1 MVEEREH
8 GLKDERRRTR
18 PKEREKVVE
27 PGWWHE
33 EREREAKQRGRVI
46 RGERWRERAESSE
59 EKSSLGHSC
68 NPQNKPLLRHRDST
82 RGLGVRCPAAETNV
96 PSETLRK
103 GSIDTGWQ
111 G

>member
-33 EREREAKQRGRVI
+33 EREREAKQRGKGDKG
-46 RGERWRERAESSE
+46 GEMEGKGRIQR
-59 EKSSLGHSC
+59 
-68 NPQNKPLLRHRDST
+68 
-82 RGLGVRCPAAETNV
+82 
-96 PSETLRK
+96 RK
-103 GSIDTGWQ
+103 IVARSFV
-111 G
+111 